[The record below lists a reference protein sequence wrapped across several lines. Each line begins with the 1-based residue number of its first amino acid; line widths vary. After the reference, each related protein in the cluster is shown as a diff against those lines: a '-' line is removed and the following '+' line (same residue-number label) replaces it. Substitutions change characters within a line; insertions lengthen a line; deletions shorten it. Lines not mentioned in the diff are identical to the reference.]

1 MIFVGQAAVVIAG
14 SGHRVVLLRQ
24 TVRGPSKNHAVAV
37 LVPGPTHPDLPGQG
51 VKVGQW
57 SYTTLVDSTPGR
69 LGTTITSLIR
79 HVDQVSYASLP
90 TRWIEDAGG
99 HSNPHHLNIQV
110 DDIRR
115 RIVPA

>member
-1 MIFVGQAAVVIAG
+1 MQLGLDLLPSDVRYQDSGWSFGYPGG
-14 SGHRVVLLRQ
+14 S
-24 TVRGPSKNHAVAV
+24 
-37 LVPGPTHPDLPGQG
+37 
-51 VKVGQW
+51 
-57 SYTTLVDSTPGR
+57 PGR